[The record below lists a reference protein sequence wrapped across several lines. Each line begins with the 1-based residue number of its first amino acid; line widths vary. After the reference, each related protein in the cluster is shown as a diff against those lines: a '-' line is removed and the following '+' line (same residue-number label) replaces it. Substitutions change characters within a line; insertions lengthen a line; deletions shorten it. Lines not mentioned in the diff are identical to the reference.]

1 MAEIERDRSI
11 NNANVNHKAEQ
22 SKLTSSA
29 PPGVRRPS
37 VMPCGKS
44 MFQDAML
51 ATGKYFKAKESV
63 HIAYMEA
70 L

>member
-1 MAEIERDRSI
+1 MFNQQIRSVAEIERDRSI

-51 ATGKYFKAKESV
+51 ATGK
-63 HIAYMEA
+63 
-70 L
+70 